1 MRKSRKLVH
10 FDLDTNVMKNYKL
23 SRDYVYSNIKKYME
37 EKGFKHVQY
46 SGYESKRKM
55 SYYQISSFLKS
66 LKKDL
71 PWISPL
77 VQDIVAANISQKYR
91 YNFLFQSEN
100 NKNLDIMDMISKT
113 KFKPTTTLMHALNDL
128 NNITGKSNSLKDIK
142 VMHDNLEKY
151 SDEEKKIVN
160 RIVNECKRQET
171 VEQKRQEYL
180 GLSKNVDVEED

>member
-1 MRKSRKLVH
+1 MKKARKLVH
-10 FDLDTNVMKNYKL
+10 FDLDTNLMKKYKL

-37 EKGFKHVQY
+37 EHGFEHVQY

-91 YNFLFQSEN
+91 YNFLFQYKNAEN
-100 NKNLDIMDMISKT
+100 LNIMDVISKAN
-113 KFKPTTTLMHALNDL
+113 FKPTTTLMHALNDL
-128 NNITGKSNSLKDIK
+128 NNITGKFNSLKDVK
-142 VMHDNLEKY
+142 VMHDNLEKC
-151 SDEEKKIVN
+151 SDEEKNIVN
-160 RIVNECKRQET
+160 KIVNECKRQET
-171 VEQKRQEYL
+171 IEQKRQEYL
-180 GLSKNVDVEED
+180 GLSKNVDIEED